1 MYIVF
6 TDVKP
11 VWLVLMVMAFMVLL
25 IPVLAVCLLWIT
37 NDRSLMGRYRNGW
50 LTNLVLVTLV
60 VIALY
65 LTYER
70 GVDLWNDLG
79 GLR

>member
-1 MYIVF
+1 
-6 TDVKP
+6 
-11 VWLVLMVMAFMVLL
+11 MVMAFIVLL
-25 IPVLAVCLLWIT
+25 IPVLAVSLLLIT

-50 LTNLVLVTLV
+50 LTNLVLITLV
-60 VIALY
+60 LIALY
-65 LTYER
+65 LTYEK